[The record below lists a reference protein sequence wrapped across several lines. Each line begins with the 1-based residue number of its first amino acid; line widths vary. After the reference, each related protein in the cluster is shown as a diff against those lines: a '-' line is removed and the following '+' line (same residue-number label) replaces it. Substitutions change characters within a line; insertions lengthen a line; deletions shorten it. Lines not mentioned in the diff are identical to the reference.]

1 MHCFSLL
8 VFCTFLSIAVMTNT
22 SNERS
27 SKGNTKLHDEGT
39 YSKNGVIKSDT
50 DAFKFLTRFGYNRCK
65 HIEGR
70 PKATGLAGLLCRS
83 SMESMLTNFQT
94 TFHLPITKKVDA
106 ATLNLMNTP
115 RCGLP
120 DSSSSSMDE
129 TKLW

>member
-1 MHCFSLL
+1 
-8 VFCTFLSIAVMTNT
+8 MTNT

-27 SKGNTKLHDEGT
+27 SKCNTKLHAEET
-39 YSKNGVIKSDT
+39 YSKNGVIRSDT
-50 DAFKFLTRFGYNRCK
+50 DAFEFLTRLGYNRCK
-65 HIEGR
+65 H
-70 PKATGLAGLLCRS
+70 LAGLLCQS

-94 TFHLPITKKVDA
+94 AFHLPITKKVDA

-129 TKLW
+129 IKLW